1 MPTEKICYL
10 IIVVGLI
17 FGVIRQG
24 EQAQHRIHELENQIS
39 EMVVKNTRMKETLVL
54 KEQVILDQED
64 VILDQ
69 VENILDQEELMTAQ
83 AQLLEQANSRVELQ
97 SSLIQSERAEMEEK
111 ANGLKEAIEELSN
124 SMSRISG
131 DYQECYAQKE
141 KAEKSARV
149 CEEQLLSA
157 RTECIQL
164 SLRH

>member
-1 MPTEKICYL
+1 M
-10 IIVVGLI
+10 
-17 FGVIRQG
+17 IRQG
-24 EQAQHRIHELENQIS
+24 EQAQHRIAELESEIS
-39 EMVVKNTRMKETLVL
+39 QMVVQNTRMKETLVL
-54 KEQVILDQED
+54 KEKVILDQED

-111 ANGLKEAIEELSN
+111 ANGFETALDELSK
-124 SMSRISG
+124 SLSRISG

-157 RTECIQL
+157 RTECLQA